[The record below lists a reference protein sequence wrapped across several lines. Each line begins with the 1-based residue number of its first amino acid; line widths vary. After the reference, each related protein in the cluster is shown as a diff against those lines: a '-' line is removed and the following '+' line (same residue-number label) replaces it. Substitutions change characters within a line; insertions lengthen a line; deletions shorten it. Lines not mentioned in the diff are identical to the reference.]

1 MVVGDLI
8 IQMAADIAKFTRDMD
23 RVSGSIS
30 KVETAAASMG
40 RIFGSLAL
48 LGMGKVLVDLADGLL
63 AVENRLKTVTRSQEQ
78 FAQGLKDISDLAQR
92 NYTPLKE
99 TATLYTRLVDPIEK
113 LGGGMYEVKALSG
126 AMAASLRLSGATTTE
141 ASSAMIQFSQA
152 LASGV
157 LRGQEYNSVNEAAP
171 GLMRALATS
180 LGVTQGELRKMA
192 EAGELTAATVGNA
205 LIPMFIK
212 LQAEADALPPTIGG
226 AFQKIVNELQQM
238 LSEFDKSLGVFSGL
252 AQVLSG
258 VADYVGMLVR
268 VLAEARQSSQGTNA
282 DFSIFVSTLKVLGY
296 AVEVAIVLASRI
308 SFEFRQVGVVIG
320 GLAAEIAAFVQGE
333 FSLLPKIQ
341 KEWTDQLKIN
351 AAEHIRFTTSIS
363 GMTDKLFQSREA
375 LEKGKLSVSENVAE
389 MVKFTRQQS
398 EAQGGV
404 ILLKDAIGS
413 QNKELEKAQ
422 DNFAKLNAQVSAD
435 IAAKQMQVKL
445 GRDLSEGEKA
455 LLKFEQ
461 ERAAGKT
468 AATEAQVAEYQ
479 AKLKTVDALDK
490 QTEAQKKYNKAR
502 EGYQSLL
509 RKADEE
515 NELLKAQIS
524 LGRELTETEKEM
536 LKVQNAR
543 RQGKITL
550 TAAELK
556 AYEARLEENE
566 ALKDQIK
573 LEKLAEKASTEVTI
587 AKIKESEAL
596 EDKAD
601 KVRDEAKAVKASIA
615 EMRGAKDASEKL
627 AIAKDLE
634 TAATYEKL
642 AAIAE
647 EIDLNFELG
656 AQYRAMAKDLRE
668 LAGLKG
674 QKAELQAI
682 KETQKE
688 LSKLSEDIGK
698 GLTDSLYR
706 AFESGKG
713 FFQTFWDGLKN
724 TFKTTALKL
733 MIDPVQRG
741 VAGAIGGLFGLT
753 GSANASEGAG
763 GGFGGLGGIG
773 SALGSVGSLLG
784 GFGGLGGLTAGF
796 QGATLAAGLAGPTTI
811 GASGLT
817 GLGASLGAGASALG
831 TALPYLGA
839 AMALFSAVKHKKTP
853 HLGSAVN
860 ADMFGATTDRSDY
873 LAGNFSGET
882 DNALRFMTLGSV
894 GTLNKLDTMFGG
906 VGGFSANAKFAADNK
921 DASAADATIFRG
933 AQEVAAL
940 FGEGYKLYTKDAGQ
954 AFQEFTKD
962 FDGLTLQAIKS
973 LTNLPTY
980 VKAEFD
986 KLGDAATTEGIAAL
1000 VDRVGLFQGQLS
1012 SIKMAMTSLASASD
1026 EALYSIIGMAG
1037 GIDAFSS
1044 KAQAYVSSYYTEAEK
1059 AGLKAKEFIDYF
1071 QTAGLSTEGLTSA
1084 AEFRKLVESR
1094 DLNTQLGQQQLVAL
1108 LEIAPQ
1114 FAEIATFLE
1123 SQKMTLEDLAQEAPA
1138 VALLENFSTQAQKE
1152 SEYQSAQ
1159 QRQLEELNIGTK
1171 EVKTAVESTGNA
1183 IRGSLEAGLAV
1194 VASNVN
1200 ALTTYMN
1207 RFDDGDALA
1216 FRTVT

>member
-1 MVVGDLI
+1 VVVGDLI
-8 IQMAADIAKFTRDMD
+8 IQMAADIARFTRDMD

-113 LGGGMYEVKALSG
+113 LGGGMYEVKAISG

-226 AFQKIVNELQQM
+226 ALQKVTNEVQQ
-238 LSEFDKSLGVFSGL
+238 LLAELDKATGVFSSI
-252 AQVLSG
+252 AHSLSG
-258 VADYVGMLVR
+258 IADILGLVR
-268 VLAEARQSSQGTNA
+268 NALQDSKEETVAFSSSFSVLDAVIV
-282 DFSIFVSTLKVLGY
+282 SIGRPMGVLL
-296 AVEVAIVLASRI
+296 ALLSEVYHNI
-308 SFEFRQVGVVIG
+308 SLVVKFMATQAAQ
-320 GLAAEIAAFVQGE
+320 LAAIARGE
-333 FSLLPKIQ
+333 FSQ
-341 KEWTDQLKIN
+341 VAEIN
-351 AAEHIRFTTSIS
+351 RQFREEAARDMEAQDAR
-363 GMTDKLFQSREA
+363 SRSLMNMA
-375 LEKGKLSVSENVAE
+375 DNYVQFKNAVKQGTLSVSENVAE

-404 ILLKDAIGS
+404 TLLKDAIGS

-435 IAAKQMQVKL
+435 IAMKQMQVKL

-490 QTEAQKKYNKAR
+490 QTEAQKKYNRAR
-502 EGYQSLL
+502 EEYQSLL

-543 RQGKITL
+543 RQGKIAL

-573 LEKLAEKASTEVTI
+573 LEKLAEKASTEAAI

-601 KVRDEAKAVKASIA
+601 KVRDEVKAVKASIA

-647 EIDLNFELG
+647 ERDLNFELG

-688 LSKLSEDIGK
+688 MSKLSEDIGK
-698 GLTDSLYR
+698 GLTDSLFR

-741 VAGAIGGLFGLT
+741 ITGAIGGLFGLT
-753 GSANASEGAG
+753 GSANASEAAG
-763 GGFGGLGGIG
+763 GMGSLFSKVGGLLPGGMSDGLGNIAG
-773 SALGSVGSLLG
+773 ALGQ
-784 GFGGLGGLTAGF
+784 AM
-796 QGATLAAGLAGPTTI
+796 
-811 GASGLT
+811 
-817 GLGASLGAGASALG
+817 
-831 TALPYLGA
+831 PYMAA

-906 VGGFSANAKFAADNK
+906 AGGFSANAKFAADNK

-1026 EALYSIIGMAG
+1026 EALSSIIGMAG

-1123 SQKMTLEDLAQEAPA
+1123 SQKMTLEDLAQGAPA